1 MKNRGLSLPATNDL
15 HADRH
20 SIMAGAEPHGNAG
33 QARNVQRRCC
43 GHYSQDVHSL
53 AVDQQVRLTMPEGR
67 RRQYRCEQ
75 YVVLLEVLGITIL
88 QSLRRLR
95 CIDVVAAGVSRS
107 ESMNL
112 AI

>member
-1 MKNRGLSLPATNDL
+1 VY
-15 HADRH
+15 ADRH
-20 SIMAGAEPHGNAG
+20 FVMAGAEPHENAG
-33 QARNVQRRCC
+33 QAGNAQRRCR
-43 GHYSQDVHSL
+43 GHYSQHVHSL
-53 AVDQQVRLTMPEGR
+53 AVDQQVRLAMTEGR